1 MAYREQKRP
10 LGRLRT
16 MNTAVISSVK
26 RCRALF
32 RLNCSSGIGIA
43 DDRRTIFHPF
53 RTPRRCT
60 ALALII
66 DRFSHTSAS
75 PSLIFFFH
83 VRATMTGNS
92 EVIGKKLSNVYATL
106 SALSV
111 RRFSN
116 FEYDTKATR
125 KVIPEWITT
134 VWQFT

>member
-1 MAYREQKRP
+1 
-10 LGRLRT
+10 
-16 MNTAVISSVK
+16 
-26 RCRALF
+26 
-32 RLNCSSGIGIA
+32 
-43 DDRRTIFHPF
+43 
-53 RTPRRCT
+53 
-60 ALALII
+60 
-66 DRFSHTSAS
+66 
-75 PSLIFFFH
+75 
-83 VRATMTGNS
+83 MTGNS